1 MVKVTNTYRSLYAF
15 ACAGV
20 SVDARVCVFVRVC
33 EGIVCGLAIVSGH
46 DRKPVS
52 LLPFHPLPLLSRF
65 ALPPLPPPLPL
76 SHLSPP
82 TLILS
87 LFRRQAGPACLVLRV
102 RQAVT

>member
-65 ALPPLPPPLPL
+65 ALPLLPPL
-76 SHLSPP
+76 SLPP
-82 TLILS
+82 TLIPPPSFSPS
-87 LFRRQAGPACLVLRV
+87 LAGRRGPPALYC
-102 RQAVT
+102 A